1 MDPLMQIHQPGLG
14 IESIVFPRRAVQTGR
29 RISFQC
35 QIRFP
40 EQANIHMVEQRRE
53 LLLLAFSC
61 GFPYATQRLGH
72 ACPILSSERAL
83 PARIPLGP
91 SPWLHLLLR
100 WLPSFVRR
108 LHSYY
113 GGV

>member
-1 MDPLMQIHQPGLG
+1 MRLRVQIHQPGLS
-14 IESIVFPRRAVQTGR
+14 IESTVFPCHPIYTGC

-35 QIRFP
+35 QIQFLK
-40 EQANIHMVEQRRE
+40 QANIHMVEQRRE

-61 GFPYATQRLGH
+61 VLPCATRCLGH
-72 ACPILSSERAL
+72 ACPIQCSERAL
-83 PARIPLGP
+83 LARISLGA

-100 WLPSFVRR
+100 WVPSFVRR
-108 LHSYY
+108 LPSYY